1 MRNAV
6 FRRASLE
13 RLASPEQLDAL
24 MRVTTPSGWIVHV
37 TLLAVLAA
45 VVLWGIFGSITITIE
60 GQGIIVTSGGV
71 RNIQHIA
78 GGRVTDIKVRPGD
91 LVEKGEVIARVNQDE
106 LVNQIAEERIKLKEL
121 LESTTR
127 TTTFSE
133 QDLALRRTYL
143 SRQDDNIRSSIE
155 SDKEQLDF
163 LSKTLPT
170 YEELRRSGGIS
181 EKQLLETRAR
191 YNSLKVQVADNEN
204 ALRQIER
211 ELAQLSLGK
220 EVEKTDLDSQVDE
233 ARRNIARLERNLEY
247 YTNIV
252 SPDAGRVIEVM
263 VNEGALIG
271 AGATVVSIE
280 PVGRAARNLEAVIYI
295 PSEGK
300 NVKPGM
306 DAQVSPANVKREEHG
321 FIHGRVTFVSP
332 YPATAEGMLRVLGN
346 ASLVE
351 ALLGRGA
358 VLEVRVDLV
367 PTTKTVS
374 GLAWSSKDGPP
385 IAIQS
390 GTICS
395 GSVIEKTQSP
405 ISFVIPWL
413 RELAGN

>member
-1 MRNAV
+1 VKNAV
-6 FRRASLE
+6 FRRSSLE

-24 MRVTTPSGWIVHV
+24 MRVTTPVGWIVHAAM
-37 TLLAVLAA
+37 LALLAA
-45 VVLWGIFGSITITIE
+45 VVLWGAFGSITIAVE
-60 GQGIIVTSGGV
+60 GQGIIVTAGGV
-71 RNIQHIA
+71 KNVQHVA
-78 GGRVTDIKVRPGD
+78 GGRITDIKVEPGD
-91 LVEKGEVIARVNQDE
+91 LVLKGEVIARVNQDE
-106 LVNQIAEERIKLKEL
+106 LIGQIAEERIKLSEL
-121 LESTTR
+121 LESEAR
-127 TTTFSE
+127 TTAFSE

-143 SRQDDNIRSSIE
+143 GQQDDNMRSSIQ
-155 SDKEQLDF
+155 SDKEQLAY
-163 LSKTLPT
+163 LEKTLPT
-170 YEELRRSGGIS
+170 YEELYQGGGIS

-204 ALRQIER
+204 MLRQIQWEM
-211 ELAQLSLGK
+211 AQMTLSK
-220 EVEKTDLDSQVDE
+220 EEEKTGLDSQVDE
-233 ARRNIARLERNLEY
+233 ARRNIARLERNLAY

-263 VNEGALIG
+263 VNEGTLIG

-280 PVGRAARNLEAVIYI
+280 PVGRAAQNLEAVIYI

-300 NVKPGM
+300 SVRPGM
-306 DAQVSPANVKREEHG
+306 DVQVSPANVKREEYG
-321 FIHGRVTFVSP
+321 FIRGRVTFVSP

-367 PTTKTVS
+367 PTTRTVS
-374 GLAWSSKDGPP
+374 GLKWSSKDGPP
-385 IAIQS
+385 AAIQS

-405 ISFVIPWL
+405 ISYVIPWL

>member
-1 MRNAV
+1 MRKTV

-24 MRVTTPSGWIVHV
+24 MRVTTPAGWIVHL
-37 TLLAVLAA
+37 TLFGVLAA
-45 VVLWGIFGSITITIE
+45 VVLWGVFGSITMTIE
-60 GQGIIVTSGGV
+60 GQGIIVTSGGI
-71 RNIQHIA
+71 RNIQHVM

-91 LVEKGEVIARVNQDE
+91 LVEKGEVIARVDQDE
-106 LVNQIAEERIKLKEL
+106 LVNQVAEERIRLKEL
-121 LESTTR
+121 LASQAR
-127 TTTFSE
+127 TMSFSE

-143 SRQDDNIRSSIE
+143 ARQDDTTRSSIE

-170 YEELRRSGGIS
+170 YEELYQNGGIS
-181 EKQLLETRAR
+181 EKQLLETRAT

-204 ALRQIER
+204 ALRQIEW
-211 ELAQLSLGK
+211 EMAQLSLGK
-220 EVEKTDLDSQVDE
+220 EEEKTGLDSQVDE

-252 SPDAGRVIEVM
+252 SPETGRVIEVM
-263 VNEGALIG
+263 VNEGALLG

-280 PVGRAARNLEAVIYI
+280 PAGRAARNLVAVVYL

-306 DAQVSPANVKREEHG
+306 DVQVSPVNVRREEHG
-321 FIHGRVTFVSP
+321 FIRGRVTFVSP

-395 GSVIEKTQSP
+395 ASVIEKTQSP

-413 RELAGN
+413 RELAGD